1 MLDKLIDVILDFI
14 GKYQFWVIIDPYE
27 VGIVYS
33 LGRDTKYITSTNG
46 WFGTGLHW
54 LAPFDTEEVKV
65 VNIQW
70 DWDAIRYQSLM
81 SKDGTPLIV
90 QMGYK
95 YRIVAEEHKIRK
107 FLIEL
112 NDEGATRRIAIAAAV
127 SAVVSEFTIEELK
140 KGETAVELPDEDDE
154 EKDVVYAG
162 IKKQILDYAR
172 SELTPWGYR
181 IGKIEWV
188 QRTLSRT
195 YRIMQDQQT
204 IQQAPSE
211 EEE

>member
-1 MLDKLIDVILDFI
+1 MFDKLIEVILDFI
-14 GKYQFWVIIDPYE
+14 SWFQFWVIIDPIE
-27 VGIVYS
+27 VGIVYT
-33 LGRDTKYITSTNG
+33 LGRDTDYLTSENG
-46 WFGTGLHW
+46 WFGTGFHW
-54 LAPFDTEEVKV
+54 IAPFELEEVKV
-65 VNIQW
+65 VNVQW

-81 SKDGTPLIV
+81 SKDGTALIV

-127 SAVVSEFTIEELK
+127 CAVVSESTVEELK

-154 EKDVVYAG
+154 EKDVIYAG

-195 YRIMQDQQT
+195 YRFMQDQQT
-204 IQQAPSE
+204 IQQAPPE